1 MRVAV
6 PMNPDGRSFVF
17 LREIRGSGTLGKA
30 CTGSIPG
37 EGRRKDKR
45 TGLFAPV
52 PHRHR
57 EERRPGGPRSRQ
69 FPRRHLPALPGTDH
83 GRDGEEVVW
92 DWAGNPSSSHLR
104 RTSGIRIAGG
114 RVPQKRKTPPDFRS
128 GGVGAYV
135 SQFLLRSADQ
145 ATVRRFL
152 RVMEAIS
159 AEPMTPLTAADPG
172 SGTAAAPPAK
182 RNWAAPNP
190 PLPGYEIWTLVMKSP
205 PSA

>member
-1 MRVAV
+1 VRAEQCGVVRRWSHEWHEWSRMRVAV

-45 TGLFAPV
+45 TGLFAPL

-69 FPRRHLPALPGTDH
+69 FPRRQLPALPGTDH

-92 DWAGNPSSSHLR
+92 DWAGERGENGKRMTGSNGLGCHSSIFS
-104 RTSGIRIAGG
+104 S
-114 RVPQKRKTPPDFRS
+114 K
-128 GGVGAYV
+128 
-135 SQFLLRSADQ
+135 SQLRSMDNYADTGARRNVNPVERQ
-145 ATVRRFL
+145 RHLGHHETQDCGATK
-152 RVMEAIS
+152 
-159 AEPMTPLTAADPG
+159 P
-172 SGTAAAPPAK
+172 
-182 RNWAAPNP
+182 
-190 PLPGYEIWTLVMKSP
+190 
-205 PSA
+205 